1 MSVYLR
7 LLSSK
12 RNQKLVHK
20 KLHKL
25 TKETSK
31 SLIDYLFPPV
41 CLNCLTPLEEPHKVC
56 SDCWQ
61 NIEFLVAPLCEIKGT
76 PFPFDLEPGT
86 ISATAIKNPPEYDK
100 ARGVAAYQ
108 GTMKDLIHKLKYNDR
123 HELLNLL
130 VNWMKFSGKEL
141 IQQSDLIVPIPLYK
155 SRLWERRFNQSALLA
170 KRLSEQTKTPYDCS
184 IFHRK
189 KKTRSQVGLTSKER
203 YQNLKNAF
211 IIEEEKRSKLQGKS
225 ILVID
230 DVITTGATINSAAI
244 ALKKSGAR
252 SVNILSLAIVTDS
265 HNQFM

>member
-1 MSVYLR
+1 MSAYLR

-20 KLHKL
+20 KLNRL

-41 CLNCLTPLEEPHKVC
+41 CLNCLTPLEVPHKVC
-56 SDCWQ
+56 PDCWQ
-61 NIEFLVAPLCEIKGT
+61 NIEFLVSPLCEIKGI

-86 ISATAIKNPPEYDK
+86 ISAAAIKNPPEYDK
-100 ARGVAAYQ
+100 ARGVAAYE

-130 VNWMKFSGKEL
+130 VTWMKFSGKEL

-170 KRLSEQTKTPYDCS
+170 KRLSQQTEIPYECS
-184 IFHRK
+184 ILHRQ

-211 IIEEEKRSKLQGKS
+211 IIEETKRNKLEGKS

-265 HNQFM
+265 HNKFM

>member
-1 MSVYLR
+1 
-7 LLSSK
+7 
-12 RNQKLVHK
+12 
-20 KLHKL
+20 
-25 TKETSK
+25 
-31 SLIDYLFPPV
+31 
-41 CLNCLTPLEEPHKVC
+41 
-56 SDCWQ
+56 
-61 NIEFLVAPLCEIKGT
+61 
-76 PFPFDLEPGT
+76 
-86 ISATAIKNPPEYDK
+86 
-100 ARGVAAYQ
+100 
-108 GTMKDLIHKLKYNDR
+108 
-123 HELLNLL
+123 
-130 VNWMKFSGKEL
+130 MKFSGKEL

-211 IIEEEKRSKLQGKS
+211 TIEEEKRKKLEGKS